1 HQFCRDGG
9 MTAAMMVLLLAAKKQ
24 TLSSLVDALPP
35 SVMLKHKFHTGKAT
49 EILAAVRK
57 KFEDDTLNEVDGIR
71 IDRKDAWALIRP
83 SGTEPLVRLYV
94 ESSDESIAKE
104 FEQDILSC
112 ISSFI

>member
-1 HQFCRDGG
+1 
-9 MTAAMMVLLLAAKKQ
+9 MMVLLLAAKKQ

-49 EILAAVRK
+49 EILSAVRK
-57 KFEDDTLNEVDGIR
+57 KFEDDTINEVDGIR

-94 ESSDESIAKE
+94 ESADESIAKE

-112 ISSFI
+112 ISTFI

>member
-1 HQFCRDGG
+1 
-9 MTAAMMVLLLAAKKQ
+9 MPAP
-24 TLSSLVDALPP
+24 LSFIADNTDKNQGLIVDYMAHLSGELGIQITTKP
-35 SVMLKHKFHTGKAT
+35 LKGN
-49 EILAAVRK
+49 
-57 KFEDDTLNEVDGIR
+57 DTLNEVDGIR